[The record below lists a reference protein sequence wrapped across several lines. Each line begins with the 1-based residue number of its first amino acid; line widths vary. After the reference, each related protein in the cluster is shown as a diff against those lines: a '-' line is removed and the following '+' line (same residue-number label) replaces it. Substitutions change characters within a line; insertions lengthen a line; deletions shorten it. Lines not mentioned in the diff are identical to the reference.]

1 VGGLVRLPIAL
12 LSCLVSVALAC
23 ADAPASHQVTVVGV
37 DGATWKVIDELLA
50 RGELPTFRSLIDEGV
65 RGRLRS
71 ELPLVSPAIWTSIAT
86 GVGRSRHGIRRF
98 EVEDG
103 QLVSSR
109 HRTAPAVWNLASR
122 AGLRSAVVGWW
133 GTHPAEAIDGI
144 VISERAI
151 KARDED
157 LRRRFPEDLEPA
169 ALAGLTHPPGVLVD
183 LAPQLL
189 ESAAAPDADYPTHV
203 RSSARREDRGAA
215 AALVAAREQHGPFA
229 LELILLRGTDPVSH
243 LFWHYVEPDAPVYAA
258 KLPRVEPEARAAH
271 RDAVLDHYRV
281 VDEILASLLRDSED
295 RNVFVI
301 SDHGFEPVVM
311 DGRLGESLTG
321 HHGRAALDGI
331 FLARGPA
338 LRKGVVLRRPL
349 SIYHVAPTLLY
360 LLGLEVAD
368 DLVARVA
375 KRVLRPEV
383 LDALPLRRVATYSGP
398 PTDLPAGAMDTE
410 GEAERRLREELRA
423 LGYID

>member
-1 VGGLVRLPIAL
+1 VVGLVRLPIAL
-12 LSCLVSVALAC
+12 LSCLVSMALAC
-23 ADAPASHQVTVVGV
+23 ADAPAAQPATIVGV
-37 DGATWKVIDELLA
+37 DGATWQVIDALLA
-50 RGELPTFRSLIDEGV
+50 RGELPTFRSLIEEGV

-71 ELPLVSPAIWTSIAT
+71 ELPLVSPAIWTSVAT
-86 GVGRSRHGIRRF
+86 GVGRARHGIKRF

-109 HRTAPAVWNLASR
+109 HRTAPALWNLASR

-133 GTHPAEAIDGI
+133 GTHPAEPIDG
-144 VISERAI
+144 VVVSERAI

-157 LRRRFPEDLEPA
+157 LRRRFPVDLEPA

-189 ESAAAPDADYPTHV
+189 ESAAAPAADYPAHV

-215 AALVAAREQHGPFA
+215 AALIAAREQYGPFA

-243 LFWHYVEPDAPVYAA
+243 LFWHH
-258 KLPRVEPEARAAH
+258 VEPEASVYAEKLAPIPPEERDRH
-271 RDAVLDHYRV
+271 KDAVLEHYRV
-281 VDEILASLLRDSED
+281 VDSILAALLRGSED

-311 DGRLGESLTG
+311 EGRLGESLTG

-338 LRKGVVLRRPL
+338 LRRGVALRRPL

-368 DLVARVA
+368 DLVTGVA

-383 LDALPLRRVATYSGP
+383 LDTLPLRRVATYSGS
-398 PTDLPAGAMDTE
+398 PTDLPAGVTDSE